1 MILLT
6 RAYYKAR
13 GLTPLVYG
21 FYAPG
26 AGKETVPDYEDGT
39 IAHSYREHVWALGGY
54 PAKRAKRADHSGGNL
69 YASGRRDARSGW
81 DEQHGR
87 CDAGDDGFS

>member
-21 FYAPG
+21 SMPPVREKRLSLITKMEPLPIVTGNMSGPLADIQLNG
-26 AGKETVPDYEDGT
+26 QAGG
-39 IAHSYREHVWALGGY
+39 S
-54 PAKRAKRADHSGGNL
+54 SGGNL
-69 YASGRRDARSGW
+69 YASGRHDARSGW